1 MGKRLDGS
9 SLFSGI
15 NAGLTNSFS
24 LLSSQYSDGLTLE
37 NLNAALTNTNVTNTS
52 YGSTFASYLT
62 TNFNSVDKNG
72 DGTIS
77 ADEIQTLMNNMAT
90 QGLTREQIMSL
101 GASSGMSSSLQETV
115 LSHFDDIDANHDGK
129 VTNAEINAY
138 GVNSDIEKQKIED
151 RNRIV
156 NNMSM
161 FYGDD
166 LTEYEGS
173 IMDYR
178 YLDDDEAQL
187 QKEKRRLKT
196 GAFLLLQV
204 QKLKICFETLFTP
217 LLAKNIFTGF

>member
-24 LLSSQYSDGLTLE
+24 LLSSQYPDGITLD
-37 NLNAALTNTNVTNTS
+37 NLNSALTNTNVTNTA

-62 TNFNSVDKNG
+62 NNFNSVDKDR
-72 DGTIS
+72 DGVIS
-77 ADEIQTLMNNMAT
+77 ADEIQKLMNNMAT
-90 QGLTREQIMSL
+90 QGLTREQIIAL
-101 GASSGMSSSLQETV
+101 GASSGMTNSLQETV

-138 GVNSDIEKQKIED
+138 GVNSQLEKQKIAD
-151 RNRIV
+151 RNRVV

-166 LTEYEGS
+166 LTEYKGS
-173 IMDYR
+173 MLDYR
-178 YLDDDEAQL
+178 YLDDE
-187 QKEKRRLKT
+187 
-196 GAFLLLQV
+196 G
-204 QKLKICFETLFTP
+204 
-217 LLAKNIFTGF
+217 

>member
-178 YLDDDEAQL
+178 YLDD
-187 QKEKRRLKT
+187 
-196 GAFLLLQV
+196 FL
-204 QKLKICFETLFTP
+204 